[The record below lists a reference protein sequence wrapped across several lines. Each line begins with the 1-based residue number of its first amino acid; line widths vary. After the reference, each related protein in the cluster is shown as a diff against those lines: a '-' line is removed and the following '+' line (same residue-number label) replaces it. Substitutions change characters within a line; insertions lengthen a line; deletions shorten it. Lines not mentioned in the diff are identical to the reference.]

1 MYISSED
8 ERSFKHYTILTPQ
21 QQSNV
26 VELLWHYYIELSVEE
41 DLPPNILLQ
50 LDLNELEKEEAYETC
65 QLYKDT
71 LDYVE
76 QLYNE

>member
-1 MYISSED
+1 MYINPED
-8 ERSFKHYTILTPQ
+8 KRSFQHYTILTTQ
-21 QQSNV
+21 QKSNI